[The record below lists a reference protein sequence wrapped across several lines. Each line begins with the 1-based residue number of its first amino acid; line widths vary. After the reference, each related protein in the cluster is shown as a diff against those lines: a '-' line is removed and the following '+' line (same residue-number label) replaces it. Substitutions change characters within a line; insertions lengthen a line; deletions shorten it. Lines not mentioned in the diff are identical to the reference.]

1 MSAVSGT
8 RTAFLSIVEGER
20 AERGEVPLDEA
31 AEILKVS
38 RATAYQMISSRALP
52 AQQLCGGAPWII
64 RLSDLLQTMCA
75 AKPMPGDHDARYLG
89 TCGKISFLYKGI
101 IR

>member
-64 RLSDLLQTMCA
+64 RLSDLQQDAVCREA
-75 AKPMPGDHDARYLG
+75 DARRSR
-89 TCGKISFLYKGI
+89 CPISWDPLQNLLPLCI